1 MSKHLYMHAG
11 PVQEARRR
19 LQLWVGF
26 SRFFSVDEFRT
37 SKTCSRCHGEVERVY
52 KPLLQ
57 QRIWAVTRCTG
68 CGAVWNRDVNAAR
81 NMRHIVVAR
90 ISNPAAERPAAFR
103 RPQQG
108 AAEVV

>member
-37 SKTCSRCHGEVERVY
+37 SKTCSRCHGEVRARVQATAAAAHMGCHTLHWVRRRLEQGRER
-52 KPLLQ
+52 
-57 QRIWAVTRCTG
+57 R
-68 CGAVWNRDVNAAR
+68 
-81 NMRHIVVAR
+81 
-90 ISNPAAERPAAFR
+90 S
-103 RPQQG
+103 
-108 AAEVV
+108 